1 MLATLT
7 ASAVLM
13 WTPQAVAN
21 TRPPGALPAA
31 PAPQWVARFEQGR
44 TADDMAVSPDGSRVF
59 VTGYT
64 LANVYDFQTIAYD
77 ARTGDQLWVARFDGG
92 GESLDFAYS
101 VAVSPDSSRVY
112 VTGSIEPTITE
123 WATVAYDASTG
134 AQLWSATYGG
144 PAESGGYPSK
154 VAASPDDSRVFV
166 AGWTTTSS
174 GTNYATVA
182 YDALSGTQ
190 LWASTYDG
198 PGRFGDQAN
207 SLAVSDDG
215 STVFISGT
223 SSGRSGYDNVATL
236 AYDAGT
242 GAQRWASRY
251 HGPTGSSEI
260 QLGMALS
267 ARSGRLFVVGCL
279 QPLNAYSCLSADF
292 LALSYDARTGAQLWV
307 QTWDGPAAGNDE
319 AIAVGVSPDGTGVF
333 VTGGTN
339 FPENAN
345 YATVAYDGRS
355 GALLWIAIY
364 SGPTGLPE
372 WPSALAVSPGG
383 QAVVITGFTDIKT
396 NDEDFATVAYA
407 TATGKQLWAALY
419 DGPVHRE
426 DVATSV
432 AFSPDSK
439 LVFVGGE
446 SIEQDWDPLTI
457 AYRP

>member
-1 MLATLT
+1 MVALSVSLIFVAPQAWAGT
-7 ASAVLM
+7 ASRAHAPI
-13 WTPQAVAN
+13 TPA
-21 TRPPGALPAA
+21 T
-31 PAPQWVARFEQGR
+31 QWVARFEQGR
-44 TADDMAVSPDGSRVF
+44 TADDMAVSPDGTRVF

-101 VAVSPDSSRVY
+101 VAVSPDSARVY

-123 WATVAYDASTG
+123 WATVAYDAATG
-134 AQLWSATYGG
+134 TQLWSATYAG
-144 PAESGGYPSK
+144 PTESGGYPSK
-154 VAASPDDSRVFV
+154 VVASPDGSRVFV
-166 AGWTTTSS
+166 AGWTATSS

-182 YDALSGTQ
+182 YDAIAGTQ

-207 SLAVSDDG
+207 SVAVSRDG

-236 AYDAGT
+236 AYDAST
-242 GAQRWASRY
+242 GVQRWVSRY

-260 QLGMALS
+260 QLGMALAS
-267 ARSGRLFVVGCL
+267 GSGRLFVVGCV

-292 LALSYDARTGAQLWV
+292 LTLSYDARTGAQLWV
-307 QTWDGPAAGNDE
+307 ETWDGPAAGNDE
-319 AIAVGVSPDGTGVF
+319 AIAVGVNADGTRVF
-333 VTGGTN
+333 VTGGTD

-345 YATVAYDGRS
+345 YATVAYDGQS
-355 GALLWIAIY
+355 GALLWTAIY
-364 SGPTGLPE
+364 AGPTALPE
-372 WPSALAVSPGG
+372 SPYALAVSPGG
-383 QAVVITGFTDIKT
+383 QTVVVTGFTDIKA
-396 NDEDFATVAYA
+396 NDADFATIAYE
-407 TATGKQLWAALY
+407 TETGTQLWATLY
-419 DGPVHRE
+419 DGPVHRD

-439 LVFVGGE
+439 LVFVAGE